1 MTAAEFLLVES
12 QGAWSGPM
20 AERFLDDGAAL
31 ARAGQ
36 RVSVFL
42 VQDGVTAALPGAG
55 SGVDRLAA
63 AGATVWVDDFSLAQ
77 RALPA
82 DRVVPARPWSTWT
95 RWPASCSAPACGW
108 CGTDGRAHVAT
119 GAPARRPGCG
129 SGTCCSSSPARR
141 TGRTC

>member
-1 MTAAEFLLVES
+1 MTATEFLLVES

-31 ARAGQ
+31 ARAGE
-36 RVSVFL
+36 RVSVLL

-82 DRVVPARPWSTWT
+82 DRV
-95 RWPASCSAPACGW
+95 
-108 CGTDGRAHVAT
+108 
-119 GAPARRPGCG
+119 RPGAAVVDMDTVAG
-129 SGTCCSSSPARR
+129 KLLGDGVRVVWH
-141 TGRTC
+141 